1 MRYLKLINCTEDS
14 LPKWIKDADV
24 KNAIIELDE
33 NGSVIWIKGIWK
45 SGTWESGIWEYGLWE
60 SGVWES
66 GLWKSGTWESGIWE
80 SGLWESG
87 VWESGLWKSGI
98 WKSGLWKSG
107 TWEDGTW
114 KAGTWESGTWKSGER
129 VPMCRWEVFSVG
141 LKSIRIGCEVKT
153 IEEWDSFFDGEE
165 VLHTP
170 RNTEEFKLIR
180 ANYEAVK
187 AFLIW
192 SK

>member
-45 SGTWESGIWEYGLWE
+45 SGTWESGIWEY
-60 SGVWES
+60 
-66 GLWKSGTWESGIWE
+66 
-80 SGLWESG
+80 GLWESG